1 MPTDFSEVRAL
12 AADIG
17 KIPGRLFSETRD
29 AVKRAGQ
36 NIKDDTRS
44 RLSSH
49 PSWKRLGH
57 TVSYDMYGLAV
68 EVGYE
73 DRGQGELAGIAEF
86 GSARKAPRPALIPAS
101 AAEEPRFMKALGDVK
116 AVDL

>member
-1 MPTDFSEVRAL
+1 MATDFSQVRLL

-17 KIPGRLFSETRD
+17 KIPGRLFDETR
-29 AVKRAGQ
+29 AVVKKAGQ
-36 NIKDDTRS
+36 NVKDDTRDRIS
-44 RLSSH
+44 DH
-49 PSWKRLGH
+49 PTWKRLGH
-57 TVSYDMYGLAV
+57 AVTYDMHGLAV

-86 GSARKAPRPALIPAS
+86 GSARKAPHPALIPAA
-101 AAEEPRFMKALGDVK
+101 AAEEPRFLKALGDVK